1 MARLDIRERMNPC
14 IRYILLALLL
24 AAGCRGGVR
33 AEPPVPRFAMA
44 PLPVQQVRAYPEA
57 AGGRFI
63 SLADFEHATLLDRPG
78 HEQVKDFSIVPA
90 GAGGRLA
97 FVVNVTRTGAG
108 ALAATLPGGTG
119 LEYRLPKVH
128 DFSKYTLLSLS
139 IHSRGIRDD
148 LKVRIATD
156 RAAWESLPVLLR
168 AGWNTVR
175 IDLQRLKRLPDF
187 EARGVRTIRLWF
199 AAAGAGGPDVRIGL
213 DDILL
218 IDNRRPIG
226 PVPAGMRLDKAGMD
240 YTLRL
245 PGRREPVGIAQS
257 DDGLWRLG
265 ADQTILEVMGAGTL
279 PAPAEKAEEVL
290 DCFSRRRVGEVE
302 VLEHN
307 AIRLRIANVWY
318 FPTSAGQWASL
329 AVPQI
334 RWEYTFYRDGRQVT
348 DVTVNNAGSEEI
360 SAVRVTAPAEGAWA
374 DGSRGRARLAARFS
388 GVVGRWS
395 FLIAGPGRLKK
406 DFEANYLEPA
416 AVRVRIGTVQGDDGD
431 SGGDGFDESQGCYR
445 LRARAGNCRF
455 TLTPPRAGLAEAVV
469 CVAGRWA
476 GPVSASC
483 DGLAL
488 RNLVRLPGGAALFV
502 VPGLLTRPADVEVT
516 GPAPRAGAE

>member
-1 MARLDIRERMNPC
+1 MDLRT
-14 IRYILLALLL
+14 RYILFVLLL
-24 AAGCRGGVR
+24 AAGCRDGAR
-33 AEPPVPRFAMA
+33 RDSARFAMA

-57 AGGRFI
+57 ATGRFI
-63 SLADFEHATLLDRPG
+63 SLADFEYATLLDRPG

-90 GAGGRLA
+90 DAGGTLT

-108 ALAATLPGGTG
+108 AMAATLPGGTG

-139 IHSRGIRDD
+139 IHSETIRDD

-175 IDLQRLKRLPDF
+175 IDLHRLKRLADF
-187 EARGVRTIRLWF
+187 EACGVRTIRLWF
-199 AAAGAGGPDVRIGL
+199 AAAGAGRRDVRIGL
-213 DDILL
+213 DDVLL
-218 IDNRRPIG
+218 IDNRRPMG
-226 PVPAGMRLDKAGMD
+226 PLPPRMRLDKSGMD
-240 YTLRL
+240 YTLHL
-245 PGRREPVGIAQS
+245 PGRFEPVRIAQG

-279 PAPAEKAEEVL
+279 PSPADRPREVL
-290 DCFSRRRVGEVE
+290 DCFSRRRVGEV
-302 VLEHN
+302 VILERN

-334 RWEYTFYRDGRQVT
+334 RWEYTFYRDGRWVT
-348 DVTVNNAGSEEI
+348 DVTVNNAGGREI
-360 SAVRVTAPAEGAWA
+360 SAVRVTAPAEGVWA
-374 DGSRGRARLAARFS
+374 DGTRGRVKQAARFA

-395 FLIAGPGRLKK
+395 FLTAGPGRLKK
-406 DFEANYLEPA
+406 GFEANYLEPA
-416 AVRVRIGTVQGDDGD
+416 PVAVRIGTVEGDDGD
-431 SGGDGFDESQGCYR
+431 SDGDGFDESQGAYR

-455 TLTPPRAGLAEAVV
+455 TLTPKAAGLAEAVV
-469 CVAGRWA
+469 CVAGRWT
-476 GPVSASC
+476 GRVSASC

-488 RNLVRLPGGAALFV
+488 RSLVRLPDGAALFV
-502 VPGLLTRPADVEVT
+502 VPGVLRRPVRVEVT
-516 GPAPRAGAE
+516 GPAPRLADE